1 MQLFLKKVLRIVT
14 GIVLLGY
21 PLAVYFGL
29 NYLPAG
35 TIAIALFLLLTLRL
49 IVQKQQVK
57 PMVLPV
63 MVGIGLTAASVI
75 AKRHDWLLYYPV
87 VINISM
93 FALFAYSLKL
103 GPSMVERLA
112 RLKEPDLPDEATPY
126 LRKVTLIW
134 CGLFVF
140 NGTVALYTAQYASL
154 EVWTLYNGLIAYLLI
169 GSLLGGEWLYRTI
182 WLKKS

>member
-1 MQLFLKKVLRIVT
+1 MRLFLQIVT
-14 GIVLLGY
+14 SLLLIGY

-35 TIAIALFLLLTLRL
+35 TIAMVLCLFLILRL
-49 IVQKQQVK
+49 LIQKQQVK
-57 PMVLPV
+57 SMVLPV
-63 MVGIGLTAASVI
+63 LVGIGLTAGSFI

-87 VINISM
+87 VINLSM
-93 FALFAYSLKL
+93 LLLFGYSLKS
-103 GPSMVERLA
+103 GPSMIERLA
-112 RLKEPDLPDEATPY
+112 RLKEPDLPDEAIPY
-126 LRKVTLIW
+126 LQKVTLIW

-140 NGTVALYTAQYASL
+140 NGVVALYTARYSSL
-154 EVWTLYNGLIAYLLI
+154 EIWTLYNGLIAYLLI

>member
-1 MQLFLKKVLRIVT
+1 MRLTLQIVT
-14 GIVLLGY
+14 SIVLLTY

-35 TIAIALFLLLTLRL
+35 TIAMVLCLLLIMRL
-49 IVQKQQVK
+49 IVQQQQVK
-57 PMVLPV
+57 SMVIPV
-63 MVGIGLTAASVI
+63 IVGIGLTAASVI

-87 VINISM
+87 VINIRM
-93 FALFAYSLKL
+93 LALFAYSLKS
-103 GPSMVERLA
+103 GPSMIERLA

-126 LRKVTLIW
+126 LEKVTLIW

-140 NGTVALYTAQYASL
+140 NGTVALYTARYASL
-154 EVWTLYNGLIAYLLI
+154 EIWTLYNGLIAYLLI

>member
-1 MQLFLKKVLRIVT
+1 MRLTLQIVT
-14 GIVLLGY
+14 SIVLLTY

-35 TIAIALFLLLTLRL
+35 TIAMVLCLLLIMRL
-49 IVQKQQVK
+49 IVQQQQVK
-57 PMVLPV
+57 SMVIPV
-63 MVGIGLTAASVI
+63 IVGIGLTAASVI

-93 FALFAYSLKL
+93 LALFAYSLKS
-103 GPSMVERLA
+103 GPSMIERLA

-126 LRKVTLIW
+126 LEKVTLIW

-140 NGTVALYTAQYASL
+140 NGTVALYTARYASL
-154 EVWTLYNGLIAYLLI
+154 EIWTLYNGLIAYLLI

>member
-1 MQLFLKKVLRIVT
+1 MRLTLQIITSV
-14 GIVLLGY
+14 VLLGY

-29 NYLPAG
+29 NYLPTG
-35 TIAIALFLLLTLRL
+35 TIAMGLCLLLILRL
-49 IVQKQQVK
+49 VVQKQQVK
-57 PMVLPV
+57 SMVLPV
-63 MVGIGLTAASVI
+63 LVGIGLTASSVI

-93 FALFAYSLKL
+93 LAMFAYSLKL

-126 LRKVTLIW
+126 LKKVTLIW

-140 NGTVALYTAQYASL
+140 NGAVALYTARYASL

>member
-1 MQLFLKKVLRIVT
+1 MRPFSQKALQIVT
-14 GIVLLGY
+14 SVILLGY

-35 TIAIALFLLLTLRL
+35 TIAMVLCSLLILRL

-57 PMVLPV
+57 SMILPV
-63 MVGIGLTAASVI
+63 AVGIGLTAASAI

-87 VINISM
+87 VINLSM
-93 FALFAYSLKL
+93 LALFAYSLKI

-112 RLKEPDLPDEATPY
+112 RLKEPELPDEATPY
-126 LRKVTLIW
+126 LKKVTLIW

-140 NGTVALYTAQYASL
+140 NGSVALYTACYTSL
-154 EVWTLYNGLIAYLLI
+154 ETWTLYNGLIAYLLI

>member
-1 MQLFLKKVLRIVT
+1 M
-14 GIVLLGY
+14 
-21 PLAVYFGL
+21 
-29 NYLPAG
+29 
-35 TIAIALFLLLTLRL
+35 ALCLLLILRL
-49 IVQKQQVK
+49 VVQKQQVK
-57 PMVLPV
+57 SMVLPV
-63 MVGIGLTAASVI
+63 LVGIGLTASSVI

-93 FALFAYSLKL
+93 LALFAYSLKL

-126 LRKVTLIW
+126 LKKVTLIW
-134 CGLFVF
+134 CGLFIF
-140 NGTVALYTAQYASL
+140 NGAVALYTARYASL

>member
-1 MQLFLKKVLRIVT
+1 MPLFLQKVLHIVT
-14 GIVLLGY
+14 GIMLLGY

-35 TIAIALFLLLTLRL
+35 TIAMALCLLLILRL
-49 IVQKQQVK
+49 VVQKQQVK
-57 PMVLPV
+57 AMLAPV
-63 MVGIGLTAASVI
+63 IVGIGLTASSVI

-93 FALFAYSLKL
+93 LALFAYSLKL
-103 GPSMVERLA
+103 GPCMIERLA
-112 RLKEPDLPDEATPY
+112 RLKEPELPDEATPY

-134 CGLFVF
+134 CGLFVL
-140 NGTVALYTAQYASL
+140 NGSMALYTACYTSI
-154 EVWTLYNGLIAYLLI
+154 ETWTLYNGLIAYLLI

-182 WLKKS
+182 WLNKS